1 MFKRKIAL
9 FLAAASL
16 AASLAA
22 CGEKPAPVTSEN
34 TTASTE
40 ATTEAPEFVP
50 VDADYSGE
58 FTMLISGNCNTNVA
72 FKSFE
77 DSDMTERTPLDEAVY
92 RRMKTVEE
100 LYGVTFNYIEDYG
113 TTGSAKTKLM
123 VAATAGDDDYDAAV
137 IAAYDAVPLAMAG
150 SLYELGSIKNLTL
163 DKDFWDERASR
174 DLTIRGLLFATTG
187 DIDFWDDMMQN
198 VIAFNKQVK
207 ADLNIEDN
215 FYTLVED
222 GKWTMDALA
231 SYAKQAT
238 EDLNS
243 DGVYDM
249 SDKFGLITWDDSIYA
264 VLEGSA
270 SAWCRLRTTAR

>member
-113 TTGSAKTKLM
+113 TTG
-123 VAATAGDDDYDAAV
+123 
-137 IAAYDAVPLAMAG
+137 
-150 SLYELGSIKNLTL
+150 
-163 DKDFWDERASR
+163 
-174 DLTIRGLLFATTG
+174 
-187 DIDFWDDMMQN
+187 
-198 VIAFNKQVK
+198 
-207 ADLNIEDN
+207 
-215 FYTLVED
+215 
-222 GKWTMDALA
+222 
-231 SYAKQAT
+231 
-238 EDLNS
+238 
-243 DGVYDM
+243 
-249 SDKFGLITWDDSIYA
+249 
-264 VLEGSA
+264 
-270 SAWCRLRTTAR
+270 

>member
-1 MFKRKIAL
+1 MKELMQISQAVIDAL
-9 FLAAASL
+9 SEAGVQAMAAFPPERVKQYDGAV
-16 AASLAA
+16 AAVSV
-22 CGEKPAPVTSEN
+22 G
-34 TTASTE
+34 TAEGKAVGFCNYLGQVWDEE
-40 ATTEAPEFVP
+40 A
-50 VDADYSGE
+50 G
-58 FTMLISGNCNTNVA
+58 
-72 FKSFE
+72 
-77 DSDMTERTPLDEAVY
+77 
-92 RRMKTVEE
+92 TVEE

-264 VLEGSA
+264 VLEGSGERVVQVA
-270 SAWCRLRTTAR
+270 DDGTLNPHSPAVSVL